1 MSKNQIND
9 RLWCDE
15 ILCSFVIL
23 CANFCIELSAL
34 CRILKTLQ
42 RHISARLAAG
52 WIQRTNAPS
61 GRCCL
66 AGHSVLELWGIN
78 YFNVWLWAITMGR
91 NGPDS
96 VHGYHVLTT
105 FCSTSVKSI
114 FFVIFCILL
123 YTFWFIQRPLCLFEI
138 TYCNVFAIWY
148 V

>member
-23 CANFCIELSAL
+23 CANFCVELSAL

-78 YFNVWLWAITMGR
+78 YFNVWLFVSNNYGKEWTRLCTWISRIDNFLFYISEEYFLR
-91 NGPDS
+91 NFL
-96 VHGYHVLTT
+96 H
-105 FCSTSVKSI
+105 STI
-114 FFVIFCILL
+114 YILI
-123 YTFWFIQRPLCLFEI
+123 YSETIMFIWNYLL
-138 TYCNVFAIWY
+138 
-148 V
+148 